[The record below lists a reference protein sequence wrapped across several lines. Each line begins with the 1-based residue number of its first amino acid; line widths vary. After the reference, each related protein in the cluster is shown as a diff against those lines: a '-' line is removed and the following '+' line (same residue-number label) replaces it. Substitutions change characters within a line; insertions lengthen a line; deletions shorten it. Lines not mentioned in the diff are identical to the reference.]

1 MSFVSLQASSNF
13 PSNLFCGLTFFYVNK
28 EVFRRRDLFQK
39 LTIFVEVKTPVWTD
53 GSKISQQCRV
63 ERLDPE
69 AGGAAGLV
77 RQGAGAFGDKTHH
90 A

>member
-1 MSFVSLQASSNF
+1 MLKFDRDFFVVL
-13 PSNLFCGLTFFYVNK
+13 LFYVNK
-28 EVFRRRDLFQK
+28 KVFRRRYLFQK

-53 GSKISQQCRV
+53 GSKFSQQCRV

>member
-1 MSFVSLQASSNF
+1 MLKFDRDFFVVL
-13 PSNLFCGLTFFYVNK
+13 LFYVNK
-28 EVFRRRDLFQK
+28 KVFRRRYLFQK
-39 LTIFVEVKTPVWTD
+39 LTIFVEVKIPVWTD

>member
-1 MSFVSLQASSNF
+1 MYRHKHLLIFLVIF
-13 PSNLFCGLTFFYVNK
+13 FCGLTFFYVNK

-53 GSKISQQCRV
+53 GSKFSQQCRV
-63 ERLDPE
+63 EMLDPE
-69 AGGAAGLV
+69 AGGGAGFV

>member
-1 MSFVSLQASSNF
+1 MLKFDSDFFVVL
-13 PSNLFCGLTFFYVNK
+13 LLYVNK
-28 EVFRRRDLFQK
+28 KVFRRRYLFQK

-53 GSKISQQCRV
+53 GSKFSQQCRV

-69 AGGAAGLV
+69 AGGGAGFV

>member
-1 MSFVSLQASSNF
+1 MLKFDRDFFVVL
-13 PSNLFCGLTFFYVNK
+13 LFYVNK
-28 EVFRRRDLFQK
+28 KVFRRRYLFQK

-53 GSKISQQCRV
+53 GSKFSQQCRV

-69 AGGAAGLV
+69 AGGGAGFV

>member
-1 MSFVSLQASSNF
+1 MLKFERDFFFVVL
-13 PSNLFCGLTFFYVNK
+13 LFYVNK
-28 EVFRRRDLFQK
+28 KVFRRRYLFQK
-39 LTIFVEVKTPVWTD
+39 LTIFVEVKTLVWTD
-53 GSKISQQCRV
+53 GSKFSQQCRV

-69 AGGAAGLV
+69 AGGGAGFV